1 MITTSPA
8 PGQMVGVGTT
18 VEIVISTGKVSMPEL
33 RGRTR
38 AEAETALKE
47 LGLVPNVQE
56 VENSQV
62 EAGRVTDQSD
72 PVNAVVDQGKTIN
85 IVVAK
90 EPAPPPTPTPT
101 ATPTATK
108 KG

>member
-1 MITTSPA
+1 VA
-8 PGQMVGVGTT
+8 VGST
-18 VEIVISTGKVSMPEL
+18 VEIVVSTGKVAMPEL

-38 AEAETALKE
+38 AEAEAALKD

-56 VENSQV
+56 VANSQV

-72 PVNAVVDQGKTIN
+72 PVNAAVEQGKTIN

-90 EPAPPPTPTPT
+90 DPPPVTPTPTPTPT
-101 ATPTATK
+101 ATK
-108 KG
+108 KT

>member
-1 MITTSPA
+1 
-8 PGQMVGVGTT
+8 
-18 VEIVISTGKVSMPEL
+18 
-33 RGRTR
+33 
-38 AEAETALKE
+38 
-47 LGLVPNVQE
+47 

-72 PVNAVVDQGKTIN
+72 AVNAAVDQGKTIN

-90 EPAPPPTPTPT
+90 EPPPPVATPTPTPTPT
-101 ATPTATK
+101 ATPTK